1 MTPERKTWRK
11 WAIINR
17 YNDRSECIAWFDD
30 YAKAKE
36 FYLSY
41 LNRGGPFG
49 YNCFSID
56 LVSIGEGCPGMEE
69 VCNQMFWDP
78 GDKES

>member
-17 YNDRSECIAWFDD
+17 YPDQSECVAWFDD
-30 YAKAKE
+30 YHTAKE

-41 LNRGGPFG
+41 LNRGGPVMD
-49 YNCFSID
+49 NCFSID
-56 LVSIGEGCPGMEE
+56 LVSIGEGCPGIGELARME
-69 VCNQMFWDP
+69 CS
-78 GDKES
+78 DKS

>member
-1 MTPERKTWRK
+1 MSEERKPWRK

-30 YAKAKE
+30 YHAAKE

-41 LNRGGPFG
+41 LNRGGPLLDD
-49 YNCFSID
+49 CFSTD
-56 LVSIGEGCPGMEE
+56 LVSIGEGVASLEE
-69 VCNQMFWDP
+69 IVKQMIWEH
-78 GDKES
+78 GDIES